1 VKEKE
6 KKEVVEAKEEKKA
19 APKAEVKA
27 PEKKGPPTIAE
38 SEVAEHREA
47 ANGNRGKEI
56 ARRMQIDPDK
66 SQAEIEK
73 EYDKQLAE
81 QAKIDKGQPTNV
93 AHAKGPGKST
103 DSL

>member
-1 VKEKE
+1 MKEKE

-19 APKAEVKA
+19 AAPKA

-56 ARRMQIDPDK
+56 ARRMQIDPHK
-66 SQAEIEK
+66 SQAEVEK